1 MITYLFSTLRSLA
14 RSIGGEWNEYLFYKP
29 MFLIGRHGLKT
40 RRMFLGL
47 PRRQAVTIYAGV
59 LWTISLCMVAPY
71 LSLYMV
77 QLGLSETEV
86 GLYQF
91 LMKAV
96 GLVGFFLGG
105 YFSDVWGRKRALITF
120 DIFTWCGYTLC
131 LALANS
137 KWWCIAAIF
146 FIATNALSLPPY
158 QCLLAEDL
166 SAKKRGY
173 VYTVLQLV
181 NLAPFL
187 LFFPLMGG
195 LWVEKAGL
203 GPACHGMFWFFF
215 CSVTVGIGLRWRL
228 LPKSDVYEKPPGA
241 WFQILREGLG
251 QYAQT
256 LRKYLKKP
264 GWVLFLSSRL
274 IDEWFIATWAIY
286 ASLYYARYLGLRDSY
301 LSILTQGSA
310 YVAFFMLFFL
320 MPNLSQRQIVKILG
334 FDQLFGV
341 GAMALLLWVTPGS
354 GGLLISCLLSAS
366 LGAVGGS
373 LYASVSTAVWMSII
387 DEKERAKVV
396 AASTAFIYIGV
407 LVAGSLSSFIYGH
420 VSPLALIGL
429 ILAMRV
435 VGFILLR
442 RVSGILAPP
451 RTAQE
456 D

>member
-1 MITYLFSTLRSLA
+1 VITSIFSSLRSIAQSAVFSRPL
-14 RSIGGEWNEYLFYKP
+14 
-29 MFLIGRHGLKT
+29 FLIGRHGLKT

-47 PRRQAVTIYAGV
+47 PRRQAVTIYAGA
-59 LWTISLCMVAPY
+59 LWTVCLCMAAPY

-120 DIFTWCGYTLC
+120 DIFTWCGYCLC
-131 LALANS
+131 LALAHD

-187 LFFPLMGG
+187 LFFPLLGG

-203 GPACHGMFWFFF
+203 GPASHGMYWLFLA
-215 CSVTVGIGLRWRL
+215 CVSLGIAIRWRL
-228 LPKSDVYEKPPGA
+228 LPKSEVYEKPPGA
-241 WFQILREGLG
+241 WIHILQEGLS
-251 QYAQT
+251 QYTKT
-256 LRKYLKKP
+256 LAKYLQKP
-264 GWVLFLSSRL
+264 GWVLFLASRL

-286 ASLYYARYLGLRDSY
+286 ASLYYARYLGLHDSY
-301 LSILTQGSA
+301 LSLLTQGSA
-310 YVAFFMLFFL
+310 YVAFLMLFFL
-320 MPNLSQRQIVKILG
+320 MPNLSQKSLVKILG
-334 FDQLFGV
+334 LDQLLGLA
-341 GAMALLLWVTPGS
+341 AMALLLWITPGS
-354 GGLLISCLLSAS
+354 KDLLMLCLLVAS
-366 LGAVGGS
+366 LAAAGGS
-373 LYASVSTAVWMSII
+373 LYASVSTAVWMSIM

-420 VSPLALIGL
+420 VSPPALIAV
-429 ILAMRV
+429 ILAARV
-435 VGFILLR
+435 IGFILLR

-451 RTAQE
+451 KALNF
-456 D
+456 